1 MPLFSSKL
9 ELTSAAS
16 GSGTALADVDFI
28 RGAFRTL
35 ADTGS
40 MNGIPVSQVSDGQI
54 VWIESESATYQATVT
69 PADYIN
75 TFEDTVSWSEFTG
88 FGSGGGGASNLGDLA
103 DVVTS
108 SLDDGD
114 VLAWNNSNS
123 RWEPTNVSGT
133 GDIGGVIAGDGLT
146 GGGTQGTVSLD
157 VDPGL
162 GMELT
167 SAGVQLDTG
176 SVHFTNALAGIHTAG
191 IFKATGSVFSTN
203 NDLEVTGSLAI
214 DWSGAG
220 SAFSVTSGS
229 LEMFKVKGDGVV
241 QLVTMSATPDP
252 VVGGLYFDDNSDL
265 YIGQ

>member
-35 ADTGS
+35 ADTGA

-69 PADYIN
+69 PADFIN
-75 TFEDTVSWSEFTG
+75 TFEDTVSWAVFSG
-88 FGSGGGGASNLGDLA
+88 FGSGGGATNLGDLA

-133 GDIGGVIAGDGLT
+133 GDIGGVIAGDGLS

-162 GMELT
+162 AIELT

-176 SVHFTNALAGIHTAG
+176 SNHFINAINSIASSG
-191 IFKATGSVFSTN
+191 IFRATGSKFNTTG
-203 NDLEVTGSLAI
+203 DLEISGSLTFQYDGSTVPLSI
-214 DWSGAG
+214 D
-220 SAFSVTSGS
+220 SGS
-229 LEMFKVKGDGVV
+229 LEVFSVSGEGIIQIISQSNTPNVV
-241 QLVTMSATPDP
+241 E
-252 VVGGLYFDDNSDL
+252 GGIYRGNDNNFYL
-265 YIGQ
+265 GI

>member
-1 MPLFSSKL
+1 MPINISTDIAVTTGGKL
-9 ELTSAAS
+9 TDI
-16 GSGTALADVDFI
+16 TAIQGGWQSVDTIADMN
-28 RGAFRTL
+28 AF
-35 ADTGS
+35 TGS
-40 MNGIPVSQVSDGQI
+40 ATLKGKLTDGQI
-54 VWIESESATYQATVT
+54 FYVNDTDELYQLEIAGSFPFNTY
-69 PADYIN
+69 
-75 TFEDTVSWSEFTG
+75 TFTSFSWP
-88 FGSGGGGASNLGDLA
+88 GSGGGSATNLGDLS

-114 VLAWNNSNS
+114 VLAWNDSNS

-133 GDIGGVIAGDGLT
+133 GDIGGVIAGDGLS

-162 GMELT
+162 GIELT

-176 SVHFTNALAGIHTAG
+176 SVHFTNALAGIHSAG

-203 NDLEVTGSLAI
+203 NDLEITGSLAI

-241 QLVTMSATPDP
+241 QFVTMSATPDP

>member
-1 MPLFSSKL
+1 MPINISTDIAVTTGGKL
-9 ELTSAAS
+9 TDIAAIQGGWQS
-16 GSGTALADVDFI
+16 VDTIADMN
-28 RGAFRTL
+28 AF
-35 ADTGS
+35 TGS
-40 MNGIPVSQVSDGQI
+40 ATLKGKLTDGQI
-54 VWIESESATYQATVT
+54 FYVNDTDELYQLEIAGSFPFNTY
-69 PADYIN
+69 
-75 TFEDTVSWSEFTG
+75 TFTSFSWP
-88 FGSGGGGASNLGDLA
+88 GSGGGSATNLGDLS

-114 VLAWNNSNS
+114 VLAWNDSNS

-133 GDIGGVIAGDGLT
+133 GDIGGVIAGDGLS

-162 GMELT
+162 GIELT

-241 QLVTMSATPDP
+241 QFVTMSATPDA

>member
-1 MPLFSSKL
+1 MPINISTDIAVTTGGKL
-9 ELTSAAS
+9 TDI
-16 GSGTALADVDFI
+16 TAIQGGWQSVDTIADMN
-28 RGAFRTL
+28 AF
-35 ADTGS
+35 TGS
-40 MNGIPVSQVSDGQI
+40 ATLKGKLTDGQI
-54 VWIESESATYQATVT
+54 FYVNDTDELYQLEIAGSFPFNTY
-69 PADYIN
+69 
-75 TFEDTVSWSEFTG
+75 TFTSFSWP
-88 FGSGGGGASNLGDLA
+88 GSGGGSATNLGDLS

-114 VLAWNNSNS
+114 VLAWNDSNS

-133 GDIGGVIAGDGLT
+133 GDIGGVIAGDGLS

-162 GMELT
+162 GIELT

-241 QLVTMSATPDP
+241 QFVTMSATPEA
-252 VVGGLYFDDNSDL
+252 VVCGLYFDDNSDL

>member
-1 MPLFSSKL
+1 MPINISTDIAVTTGGKL
-9 ELTSAAS
+9 TDI
-16 GSGTALADVDFI
+16 TAIQGGWQSVDTIADMN
-28 RGAFRTL
+28 AF
-35 ADTGS
+35 TGS
-40 MNGIPVSQVSDGQI
+40 ATLKGKLTDGQI
-54 VWIESESATYQATVT
+54 FYVNDTDELYQLEIAGSFPFNTY
-69 PADYIN
+69 
-75 TFEDTVSWSEFTG
+75 TFTSFSWP
-88 FGSGGGGASNLGDLA
+88 GSGGGGATNLGDLS

-114 VLAWNNSNS
+114 VLAWNDSNN

-133 GDIGGVIAGDGLT
+133 GDIGGVVAGDGLS

-162 GMELT
+162 GIELT

-176 SVHFTNALAGIHTAG
+176 SVHFTNALAGIHSAG

-203 NDLEVTGSLAI
+203 NDLEITGSLAI

-220 SAFSVTSGS
+220 SAFSVSSGS

-241 QLVTMSATPDP
+241 QFVTMSATPDP

>member
-1 MPLFSSKL
+1 MPINISTDIAVTTGGKL
-9 ELTSAAS
+9 TDI
-16 GSGTALADVDFI
+16 TAIQGGWQSVDTIADMN
-28 RGAFRTL
+28 AF
-35 ADTGS
+35 TGS
-40 MNGIPVSQVSDGQI
+40 ATLKGKLTDGQI
-54 VWIESESATYQATVT
+54 FYVNDTDELYQLEIAGSFPFNTY
-69 PADYIN
+69 
-75 TFEDTVSWSEFTG
+75 TFTSFSWP
-88 FGSGGGGASNLGDLA
+88 GSGGGSATNLGDLS

-114 VLAWNNSNS
+114 VLAWNDSNS

-133 GDIGGVIAGDGLT
+133 GDIGGVIAGDGLS

-162 GMELT
+162 GIELT

-241 QLVTMSATPDP
+241 QFVTMSATPDA

>member
-1 MPLFSSKL
+1 MPLFTSKL

-28 RGAFRTL
+28 RGAFRTV
-35 ADTGS
+35 ADTGT
-40 MNGIPVSQVSDGQI
+40 MNGIPVSQISDGQI
-54 VWIESESATYQATVT
+54 IWVEGESATYQATVT
-69 PADYIN
+69 PADYVN
-75 TFEDTVSWSEFTG
+75 TFEDTVSWSVFSG
-88 FGSGGGGASNLGDLA
+88 FGSGGGASNLGDLA

-114 VLAWNNSNS
+114 VLAWNNSNN

-162 GMELT
+162 GIQLT

-176 SVHFTNALAGIHTAG
+176 SNHFINAINSLATSG
-191 IFKATGSVFSTN
+191 IFTQTGSAFSTT
-203 NDLEVTGSLAI
+203 NDLEVSGSLTLQY
-214 DWSGAG
+214 DG
-220 SAFSVTSGS
+220 STTPLSVTSGS
-229 LEMFKVKGDGVV
+229 LDVFSVKGDGIIQIISQSGTPGVV
-241 QLVTMSATPDP
+241 E
-252 VVGGLYFDDNSDL
+252 GGIYRGSDNNFYL
-265 YIGQ
+265 GI